1 MILVFVII
9 LFIILLLYKCRLFTE
24 EKYTIGSLGI
34 DWKNYANVS
43 GTVNKWIM
51 VLYDDESGNKIH
63 ETEDDSP
70 QNLQNFMDVNLK
82 AIENKKFGPEILG
95 TNTLSVYY
103 NSISDDTKVYSG
115 DFSLSTNDFGVS
127 VSDISVKESNLP
139 TWSELTRK
147 KDTLEEILGTEG
159 TKIYV
164 YPKDSTDDI
173 YKFINKNPC
182 NINDTKWWVRKTC
195 FIQELGFEKTGDT
208 GYFYPNFPELGHS
221 YKYFGV
227 NSTNKIVMTDETS
240 SNNARQ
246 KFYLEKPEDVT
257 DTDTVKYGKFA
268 YETTG
273 GDKYYMYLSDDND
286 VLKVAKLS
294 DINNKSSTIFEFRY
308 SKDCESYWTNLTETD
323 DGKKIVGYNVF
334 DCGPND
340 IHNCQ
345 YWGHN
350 RIDAVG
356 QGEACP
362 SDTKVNSYVIKT
374 QWPKKS
380 TISELNTNFPE
391 YLETEYADITTE
403 NTDPNKNKTLVNT
416 PQYYKTQYDTIN
428 ASINSNKA
436 PAAPGQIVYTSSG
449 TFTVPTGVTSLSCVV
464 VGGGGG
470 STGCSG
476 ASQYSGAGGGGGGL
490 AYGTFSVTQGSTVT
504 VQVGAG
510 GSAGTNVNNS
520 TNKAGTGGESKITYG
535 GTDML
540 IAYGGVGGTYG
551 INTYAAGGRYFRS
564 SQVTLRGGGYGGYG
578 GHGGR
583 NTGGGGGGGAGGYG
597 GTGGNGG
604 VKNYGYG
611 SSGTAGGGGG
621 GGGQRSGGEQNN
633 GGGGVGLDGQGT
645 DGLRGTPNNP
655 GGGGSGGA
663 GGGKAGIGGLYG
675 GGAGGCEDDT
685 NRSGSVGGA
694 GGVRIIW
701 GSGRSYPSTNTADES
716 VAVAVAV
723 DVDCEGFYENN
734 WSACSA
740 TCGEGEQTKKYII
753 TQQPIGSG
761 TACPPLSISQT
772 CNNDCAC
779 VPNQIFLN
787 NPYISPAS
795 VNVATN
801 KCDQST
807 DCGKG
812 TSTVLNASDRDNQEN
827 HIINAFLNANYPG
840 TSLGDLPTYLRNMII
855 NGVQPSVNEIMNK
868 TYSDVCIYKTK

>member
-1 MILVFVII
+1 MILLTVLII

-51 VLYDDESGNKIH
+51 VLYDDETGNKIH

-82 AIENKKFGPEILG
+82 AIENKKFGSEILG

-115 DFSLSTNDFGVS
+115 EFSLGTNDFSAS
-127 VSDISVKESNLP
+127 VSDISAKESNVP
-139 TWSELTRK
+139 TWYELTSGPK

-164 YPKDSTDDI
+164 YPKDSTEDL
-173 YKFINKNPC
+173 YKSINRNAC
-182 NINDTKWWVRKTC
+182 DINDPKWWVRKTC
-195 FIQELGFEKTGDT
+195 FILELGFEETGDI
-208 GYFYPNFPELGHS
+208 GYFYPYFPGLVN
-221 YKYFGV
+221 KYFGV
-227 NSTNKIVMTDETS
+227 NSTNKIVLVNETS
-240 SNNARQ
+240 RK
-246 KFYLEKPEDVT
+246 KFYLEKPEGVT

-273 GDKYYMYLSDDND
+273 GDKYYMYVSGDDK
-286 VLKVAKLS
+286 LKVAKLS

-308 SKDCESYWTNLTETD
+308 SKDCESYWTNLMETD
-323 DGKKIVGYNVF
+323 DGKIAGYNVF

-340 IHNCQ
+340 IHDCQ
-345 YWGHN
+345 YWGHI
-350 RIDAVG
+350 RRDASG
-356 QGEACP
+356 KGEACP
-362 SDTKVNSYVIKT
+362 SDMKGNNYLIKT

-380 TISELNTNFPE
+380 TINEMNTNFPE
-391 YLETEYADITTE
+391 YLETEYPDIIAE
-403 NTDPNKNKTLVNT
+403 NTDPNKNQMLAIT
-416 PQYYKTQYDTIN
+416 PQYYKNEYDTLNAIIN
-428 ASINSNKA
+428 ANKA
-436 PAAPGQIVYTSSG
+436 PPAAPGQQVFTSSG

-490 AYGTFSVTQGSTVT
+490 AYGTFPVTSGSTVT

-510 GSAGTNVNNS
+510 GTAGTNKNLI

-535 GTDML
+535 GTIML
-540 IAYGGVGGTYG
+540 RGYGGSGGAYGTTVGANGG
-551 INTYAAGGRYFRS
+551 GFSIAGSG
-564 SQVTLRGGGYGGYG
+564 VTLSGGGYGGN
-578 GHGGR
+578 GGR
-583 NTGGGGGGGAGGYG
+583 GLKNNGGGGGGGAGGYG
-597 GTGGNGG
+597 VKNAPGGKGGVGNSGTGSYGN
-604 VKNYGYG
+604 N
-611 SSGTAGGGGG
+611 GGGGG
-621 GGGQRSGGEQNN
+621 GGGQSIGGEQNN
-633 GGGGVGLDGQGT
+633 GGGGVGLEGQGS
-645 DGLRGTPNNP
+645 DGFGGSKNKP
-655 GGGGSGGA
+655 GAGGSGGA
-663 GGGKAGIGGLYG
+663 SGGKAGVGGTYG
-675 GGAGGCEDDT
+675 GGAGGPEDDT

-716 VAVAVAV
+716 VAV
-723 DVDCEGFYENN
+723 D
-734 WSACSA
+734 
-740 TCGEGEQTKKYII
+740 
-753 TQQPIGSG
+753 
-761 TACPPLSISQT
+761 
-772 CNNDCAC
+772 AC
-779 VPNQIFLN
+779 VPNQTFLN

-795 VNVATN
+795 VNIATN

-812 TSTVLNASDRDNQEN
+812 TSTILDETNRTNQEA
-827 HIINAFLNANYPG
+827 HIINTYLDTYYSG
-840 TSLGDLPTYLRNMII
+840 TSSLDDLPSYLSGPIVTGI
-855 NGVQPSVNEIMNK
+855 QPWVNVILEK
-868 TYSDVCIYKTK
+868 TYEDVCTYKTK

>member
-1 MILVFVII
+1 MIQVVIII
-9 LFIILLLYKCRLFTE
+9 LFIIFLIYSIRSLNKSET
-24 EKYTIGSLGI
+24 YTIDKLNISWGN
-34 DWKNYANVS
+34 KS
-43 GTVNKWIM
+43 GVEESVNKWIL
-51 VLYDDESGNKIH
+51 VLENSDGVELHKIENTDDTNRK
-63 ETEDDSP
+63 
-70 QNLQNFMDVNLK
+70 NFTLVNIPF
-82 AIENKKFGPEILG
+82 IENKEFDQKIFGDNKL
-95 TNTLSVYY
+95 TVYY
-103 NSISDDTKVYSG
+103 NQKSDNNIVITTNVTFDQT
-115 DFSLSTNDFGVS
+115 DFSATL
-127 VSDISVKESNLP
+127 SDIEYINRNFADSIN
-139 TWSELTRK
+139 TI
-147 KDTLEEILGTEG
+147 DEILGTEG

-164 YPKDSTDDI
+164 YPKDSTKNI
-173 YKFINKNPC
+173 YNFIN
-182 NINDTKWWVRKTC
+182 NITC
-195 FIQELGFEKTGDT
+195 DINSTNGHKRQACIINVIGFERIYDASN
-208 GYFYPNFPELGHS
+208 YFLPNFPESGTS
-221 YKYFGV
+221 YKYFGLTP
-227 NSTNKIVMTDETS
+227 SNKIILTTKE
-240 SNNARQ
+240 SNPQ
-246 KFYLEKPEDVT
+246 KFYLEKPLGFT
-257 DTDTVKYGKFA
+257 DTDEVKYRQFA
-268 YETTG
+268 YNTTSG
-273 GDKYYMYLSDDND
+273 TKYYMYISGEGE
-286 VLKVAKLS
+286 LKVAEPNDIS
-294 DINNKSSTIFEFRY
+294 DTSSTIFEFRY
-308 SKDCESYWTNLTETD
+308 SKDCESYWTNVKEYD
-323 DGKKIVGYNVF
+323 DGKKRIGYNVF

-345 YWGHN
+345 YWGHI
-350 RIDAVG
+350 RRDASG
-356 QGEACP
+356 KGEACP
-362 SDTKVNSYVIKT
+362 SNMKENNYLIKT

-403 NTDPNKNKTLVNT
+403 NTDPNKNKTLGIT
-416 PQYYKTQYDTIN
+416 PQYYKTQYDTLN

-436 PAAPGQIVYTSSG
+436 PAALGQIVYTSSG

-476 ASQYSGAGGGGGGL
+476 TGKCSGAGGGGGGL
-490 AYGTFSVTQGSTVT
+490 AYGTFSVTPGSTVT

-510 GSAGTNVNNS
+510 GTAGTNVNS
-520 TNKAGTGGESKITYG
+520 PTNVAGTGGESKITYG
-535 GTDML
+535 GTIML
-540 IAYGGVGGTYG
+540 RGYGGSGGAYGTNVNANGGEFS
-551 INTYAAGGRYFRS
+551 IAGSG
-564 SQVTLRGGGYGGYG
+564 VTLSGGGYGGN
-578 GHGGR
+578 GGR
-583 NTGGGGGGGAGGYG
+583 CRINNGGGGGGGAGGYG
-597 GTGGNGG
+597 GTGGKGG
-604 VKNYGYG
+604 VGN
-611 SSGTAGGGGG
+611 SGTGSYGNNGGGGG
-621 GGGQRSGGEQNN
+621 GGGQSSGGEQNN
-633 GGGGVGLDGQGT
+633 GGGGVGLNGQGS
-645 DGLRGTPNNP
+645 DGFGGSRNEP
-655 GGGGSGGA
+655 GAGGSGGA
-663 GGGKAGIGGLYG
+663 SGGKAGVGGTYG
-675 GGAGGCEDDT
+675 GGAGGPEDDT

-716 VAVAVAV
+716 VAV

-753 TQQPIGSG
+753 TQEPIGSG
-761 TACPPLSISQT
+761 TACPPPSISQT

>member
-1 MILVFVII
+1 MILLTVLII

-51 VLYDDESGNKIH
+51 VLYDDETGNKIH

-82 AIENKKFGPEILG
+82 AIENKKFGSEILG

-115 DFSLSTNDFGVS
+115 EFSLGTNDFSAS
-127 VSDISVKESNLP
+127 VSDISAKESNVP
-139 TWSELTRK
+139 TWYELTSGPK

-164 YPKDSTDDI
+164 YPKDSTEDL
-173 YKFINKNPC
+173 YKSINRNAC
-182 NINDTKWWVRKTC
+182 DINDPKWWVRKTC
-195 FIQELGFEKTGDT
+195 FILELGFEETGDI
-208 GYFYPNFPELGHS
+208 GYFYPYFPGLVN
-221 YKYFGV
+221 KYFGV
-227 NSTNKIVMTDETS
+227 NSTNKIVLVNETS
-240 SNNARQ
+240 RK
-246 KFYLEKPEDVT
+246 KFYLEKPEGVT

-273 GDKYYMYLSDDND
+273 GDKYYMYVAGDDK
-286 VLKVAKLS
+286 LKVAKLS

-308 SKDCESYWTNLTETD
+308 SKDCESYWTNLMETD
-323 DGKKIVGYNVF
+323 DGKIAGYNVF

-340 IHNCQ
+340 IHDCQ
-345 YWGHN
+345 YWGHT

-362 SDTKVNSYVIKT
+362 SDTKVNRYVIKT
-374 QWPKKS
+374 QWPKET
-380 TISELNTNFPE
+380 TISELNTNYPT
-391 YLETEYADITTE
+391 YLETEYPDIIAE
-403 NTDPNKNKTLVNT
+403 NTDPNKNKTLGIT
-416 PQYYKTQYDTIN
+416 PQYYKNQYDTIN
-428 ASINSNKA
+428 ASINANKAKA
-436 PAAPGQIVYTSSG
+436 PAAPGQQVFTRSG

-490 AYGTFSVTQGSTVT
+490 AYGTFPVTSGSTVT

-510 GSAGTNVNNS
+510 GTAGTNKNLI

-535 GTDML
+535 GTIML
-540 IAYGGVGGTYG
+540 RGYGGSGGAYGTTVGANGG
-551 INTYAAGGRYFRS
+551 GFSIAGSG
-564 SQVTLRGGGYGGYG
+564 VTLSGGGYGGN
-578 GHGGR
+578 GGR
-583 NTGGGGGGGAGGYG
+583 GRINNGGGGGGGAGGYG
-597 GTGGNGG
+597 VKNAPGGKGGVGNSGTGSYGN
-604 VKNYGYG
+604 N
-611 SSGTAGGGGG
+611 GGGGG
-621 GGGQRSGGEQNN
+621 GGGQSIGGEQNN
-633 GGGGVGLDGQGT
+633 GGGGVGLEGQGS
-645 DGLRGTPNNP
+645 DGFGGSKNKP
-655 GGGGSGGA
+655 GAGGSGGSS
-663 GGGKAGIGGLYG
+663 GGKAGVGGTYG
-675 GGAGGCEDDT
+675 GGAGGPEDDT

-716 VAVAVAV
+716 VAV
-723 DVDCEGFYENN
+723 D
-734 WSACSA
+734 
-740 TCGEGEQTKKYII
+740 
-753 TQQPIGSG
+753 
-761 TACPPLSISQT
+761 
-772 CNNDCAC
+772 AC
-779 VPNQIFLN
+779 VPNQTFLN

-795 VNVATN
+795 VNIATN

-812 TSTVLNASDRDNQEN
+812 TSTILDETNRTNQEA
-827 HIINAFLNANYPG
+827 HIINTYLDKYYSG
-840 TSLGDLPTYLRNMII
+840 TSSLSDLPSYLSGPIVTSI
-855 NGVQPSVNEIMNK
+855 QPWVNVIMGQ
-868 TYSDVCIYKTK
+868 TFEDVCTYKTK